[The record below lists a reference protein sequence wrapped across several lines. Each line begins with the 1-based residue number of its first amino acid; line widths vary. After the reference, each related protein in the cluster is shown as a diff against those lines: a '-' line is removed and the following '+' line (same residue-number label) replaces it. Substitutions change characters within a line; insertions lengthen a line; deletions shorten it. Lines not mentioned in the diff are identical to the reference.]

1 MVVLI
6 CCVMKKRVTIVLR
19 YMSQVTYGI
28 LRICRVGFLRIS
40 ERRSVDVRES
50 SAESS
55 LSIRGTSVGHPRN
68 VLLKVCVEH
77 SKEI

>member
-28 LRICRVGFLRIS
+28 LRICHVGFLRIS
-40 ERRSVDVRES
+40 EWRSADVCEP

-55 LSIRGTSVGHPRN
+55 LVIRRIIAGYPRN
-68 VLLKVCVEH
+68 H
-77 SKEI
+77 R